1 MKLARTL
8 ALTYAPS
15 ARRRSIL
22 LGFVL
27 GLLTMLALGWLRGSP
42 ASPSL
47 PSVSA
52 AAPLPLPA
60 HPAGQPLELPP
71 LVPLPAALLL
81 PAQQPAAPLPT
92 VPQPAALLPNVPQP
106 AAPLAPQPALLVPQP
121 APPVPQPAAP
131 LPAAPLAP
139 SSQPLSPL
147 LPPRAPP
154 PQEGIFALGQ
164 PPLSEEPVN
173 EASLVDG
180 VTGQAGSWTPYGRA
194 LQQLASQ
201 VDVKLVLELGTWN
214 GGGSS
219 LALARGLKESAARQG
234 VHKLLV
240 TTEAFTA
247 MYESARSLLSGFP
260 VRLMH
265 GTSISAAELP
275 TADQVAA
282 EWGDSG
288 TQRSTWEEW
297 LKQDV
302 QGMQRFEKPLL
313 RDLCTNFSF
322 DLVHIDA
329 GARQGTALPTRSLPL
344 PHFSYVCTHAL
355 PHTPPLSAGEFAGY
369 KEWEIVRDVCKP
381 RYVALHD
388 CNQYK
393 SRKSSREAL
402 ADTETWEV
410 HGMDFSDPPAGAG
423 WAIFKRRAD

>member
-1 MKLARTL
+1 MKIAKTL

-22 LGFVL
+22 LGFIL
-27 GLLTMLALGWLRGSP
+27 GVLTMLALGWLRGSP
-42 ASPSL
+42 APSSL
-47 PSVSA
+47 S

-60 HPAGQPLELPP
+60 QPAGQPLELPP
-71 LVPLPAALLL
+71 LAPLSLVPLPAVLLP
-81 PAQQPAAPLPT
+81 PAQQPAAPLPIA
-92 VPQPAALLPNVPQP
+92 PQPAAPQPVVPQP
-106 AAPLAPQPALLVPQP
+106 AAPL
-121 APPVPQPAAP
+121 PVAP

-139 SSQPLSPL
+139 LPQPPSPL
-147 LPPRAPP
+147 LPPRTPP
-154 PQEGIFALGQ
+154 PLEAIFALGQ

-173 EASLVDG
+173 EASLVNG

-201 VDVKLVLELGTWN
+201 EDVRLVLELGTWN

-234 VHKLLV
+234 VRKLLV

-265 GTSISAAELP
+265 GTSIAAAELP

-313 RDLCTNFSF
+313 RDLCANFSF

-329 GARQGTALPTRSLPL
+329 GARQGTRSGCPR
-344 PHFSYVCTHAL
+344 A
-355 PHTPPLSAGEFAGY
+355 TPPPLFRTPLHSCSL
-369 KEWEIVRDVCKP
+369 RTNTPHCRRVCWLQG
-381 RYVALHD
+381 VGNCA
-388 CNQYK
+388 
-393 SRKSSREAL
+393 
-402 ADTETWEV
+402 
-410 HGMDFSDPPAGAG
+410 
-423 WAIFKRRAD
+423 